1 MTKHLDTSTLIK
13 YTSGN
18 NKGHFNWKEN
28 IGKELPFQYD
38 DLTGI
43 IKIIDYKSVNR
54 NNLVTIKYQDNVITT
69 STSNLLQLKIPSFL
83 NKNKNTRQ
91 YLYKIGDI
99 IDKEFQESKV
109 IEQTRISVKT
119 TKNYETSILLKIPET
134 SIKEIDFIDWYNVNE
149 YLVYVNN
156 DGYVTA
162 IPIDD
167 KVVLDNADIIY
178 INMDGDIKQDVIDY
192 CVNENKEVILFGLT
206 DDCNCDGDCENCIG
220 HDYDVYKLDDD
231 YIHGFTA
238 SKTDDSSY
246 VSYSYYTTEDL
257 SDKDIEKI
265 LKAFTL

>member
-1 MTKHLDTSTLIK
+1 MKHTKYEDM
-13 YTSGN
+13 
-18 NKGHFNWKEN
+18 
-28 IGKELPFQYD
+28 D
-38 DLTGI
+38 I
-43 IKIIDYKSVNR
+43 I
-54 NNLVTIKYQDNVITT
+54 NVDE
-69 STSNLLQLKIPSFL
+69 
-83 NKNKNTRQ
+83 
-91 YLYKIGDI
+91 YEDI
-99 IDKEFQESKV
+99 IDILLNRLLNTEKTVGIVVNKEFAEY
-109 IEQTRISVKT
+109 I
-119 TKNYETSILLKIPET
+119 TSILLKIPET
-134 SIKEIDFIDWYNVNE
+134 SIKEIDFIDWYNINE
-149 YLVYVNN
+149 YIVYINN

-192 CVNENKEVILFGLT
+192 CVNEDKEVILFGLT

-231 YIHGFTA
+231 YMHGFTA

-265 LKAFTL
+265 LKAFAL

>member
-1 MTKHLDTSTLIK
+1 MKKHTKYEDM
-13 YTSGN
+13 
-18 NKGHFNWKEN
+18 
-28 IGKELPFQYD
+28 D
-38 DLTGI
+38 I
-43 IKIIDYKSVNR
+43 INVNE
-54 NNLVTIKYQDNVITT
+54 YE
-69 STSNLLQLKIPSFL
+69 
-83 NKNKNTRQ
+83 
-91 YLYKIGDI
+91 DI
-99 IDKEFQESKV
+99 IDILLNRLLNTEKTVGIVVNKEFAEY
-109 IEQTRISVKT
+109 I
-119 TKNYETSILLKIPET
+119 TSILLKIPET
-134 SIKEIDFIDWYNVNE
+134 SIKEIDFIDWYNINE
-149 YLVYVNN
+149 YLVYINN

-192 CVNENKEVILFGLT
+192 CVNEDKEVILFGLT

-231 YIHGFTA
+231 YMHGFTA

-265 LKAFTL
+265 LKAFSI

>member
-1 MTKHLDTSTLIK
+1 MKHTKYEDV
-13 YTSGN
+13 
-18 NKGHFNWKEN
+18 
-28 IGKELPFQYD
+28 D
-38 DLTGI
+38 I
-43 IKIIDYKSVNR
+43 I
-54 NNLVTIKYQDNVITT
+54 NVDE
-69 STSNLLQLKIPSFL
+69 
-83 NKNKNTRQ
+83 
-91 YLYKIGDI
+91 YEDI
-99 IDKEFQESKV
+99 IDILLNRLLNTEKTVGIVVNKEFAEY
-109 IEQTRISVKT
+109 I
-119 TKNYETSILLKIPET
+119 TSILLKIPET

-149 YLVYVNN
+149 YLVYINN

-192 CVNENKEVILFGLT
+192 CVNEDKEVILFGLT
-206 DDCNCDGDCENCIG
+206 DDCNCDGDCENCID

-265 LKAFTL
+265 LKAFSI

>member
-1 MTKHLDTSTLIK
+1 MKHTKYEDM
-13 YTSGN
+13 
-18 NKGHFNWKEN
+18 
-28 IGKELPFQYD
+28 D
-38 DLTGI
+38 I
-43 IKIIDYKSVNR
+43 INADEYE
-54 NNLVTIKYQDNVITT
+54 
-69 STSNLLQLKIPSFL
+69 
-83 NKNKNTRQ
+83 
-91 YLYKIGDI
+91 DI
-99 IDKEFQESKV
+99 IDILLNRLLNTEKTVGIVVNKEFAEY
-109 IEQTRISVKT
+109 I
-119 TKNYETSILLKIPET
+119 TSILLKIPET

-149 YLVYVNN
+149 YLVYINN

-192 CVNENKEVILFGLT
+192 CVNEDKEVILFGLT

-238 SKTDDSSY
+238 SKSDDNSY

-265 LKAFTL
+265 LKAFSI

>member
-1 MTKHLDTSTLIK
+1 MKKHTKYEDM
-13 YTSGN
+13 
-18 NKGHFNWKEN
+18 
-28 IGKELPFQYD
+28 D
-38 DLTGI
+38 I
-43 IKIIDYKSVNR
+43 I
-54 NNLVTIKYQDNVITT
+54 NVDE
-69 STSNLLQLKIPSFL
+69 
-83 NKNKNTRQ
+83 
-91 YLYKIGDI
+91 YEDI
-99 IDKEFQESKV
+99 IDILLNRLLNTEKTVGIVVNKEFAEY
-109 IEQTRISVKT
+109 I
-119 TKNYETSILLKIPET
+119 TSILLKIPET
-134 SIKEIDFIDWYNVNE
+134 SIKEIDFIDWYNINE
-149 YLVYVNN
+149 YLVYINN

-192 CVNENKEVILFGLT
+192 CINEDKEVILFGLT

-231 YIHGFTA
+231 YMHGFTA

-265 LKAFTL
+265 LKVFNI

>member
-1 MTKHLDTSTLIK
+1 MKHTKYEDM
-13 YTSGN
+13 
-18 NKGHFNWKEN
+18 
-28 IGKELPFQYD
+28 D
-38 DLTGI
+38 I
-43 IKIIDYKSVNR
+43 I
-54 NNLVTIKYQDNVITT
+54 NVDE
-69 STSNLLQLKIPSFL
+69 
-83 NKNKNTRQ
+83 
-91 YLYKIGDI
+91 YEDI
-99 IDKEFQESKV
+99 IDILLNRLLNTEKTVGIVVNKEFAEY
-109 IEQTRISVKT
+109 I
-119 TKNYETSILLKIPET
+119 TSILLKIPET

-149 YLVYVNN
+149 YLVYINN

-192 CVNENKEVILFGLT
+192 CVNEDKEVILFGLT

>member
-1 MTKHLDTSTLIK
+1 MKHTKYEDV
-13 YTSGN
+13 
-18 NKGHFNWKEN
+18 
-28 IGKELPFQYD
+28 D
-38 DLTGI
+38 I
-43 IKIIDYKSVNR
+43 I
-54 NNLVTIKYQDNVITT
+54 NVDE
-69 STSNLLQLKIPSFL
+69 
-83 NKNKNTRQ
+83 
-91 YLYKIGDI
+91 YEDI
-99 IDKEFQESKV
+99 IDILLNRLLNTEKTVGIVVNKEFAEY
-109 IEQTRISVKT
+109 I
-119 TKNYETSILLKIPET
+119 TSILLKIPET
-134 SIKEIDFIDWYNVNE
+134 SIKEIDFIDWYNINE
-149 YLVYVNN
+149 YLVYINN

-192 CVNENKEVILFGLT
+192 CVNEDKEVILFGLT

-231 YIHGFTA
+231 YMHGFTA

-265 LKAFTL
+265 LKAFSI

>member
-1 MTKHLDTSTLIK
+1 MKKHTKYEDM
-13 YTSGN
+13 
-18 NKGHFNWKEN
+18 
-28 IGKELPFQYD
+28 D
-38 DLTGI
+38 I
-43 IKIIDYKSVNR
+43 I
-54 NNLVTIKYQDNVITT
+54 NVDE
-69 STSNLLQLKIPSFL
+69 
-83 NKNKNTRQ
+83 
-91 YLYKIGDI
+91 YEDI
-99 IDKEFQESKV
+99 IDILLNRLLNTEKTIGIVVNKEFAEY
-109 IEQTRISVKT
+109 I
-119 TKNYETSILLKIPET
+119 TSILLKIPET

-149 YLVYVNN
+149 YLVYINN

-192 CVNENKEVILFGLT
+192 CVNEDKEVILFGLT

-220 HDYDVYKLDDD
+220 HNYDVYKLDDD
-231 YIHGFTA
+231 YMHGFTA

-265 LKAFTL
+265 LKVFSI

>member
-1 MTKHLDTSTLIK
+1 MKHTKYEDM
-13 YTSGN
+13 
-18 NKGHFNWKEN
+18 
-28 IGKELPFQYD
+28 D
-38 DLTGI
+38 I
-43 IKIIDYKSVNR
+43 I
-54 NNLVTIKYQDNVITT
+54 NVDE
-69 STSNLLQLKIPSFL
+69 
-83 NKNKNTRQ
+83 
-91 YLYKIGDI
+91 YEDI
-99 IDKEFQESKV
+99 IDILLNRLLNTEKTVGIVVNKEFAEY
-109 IEQTRISVKT
+109 I
-119 TKNYETSILLKIPET
+119 TSILLKIPET
-134 SIKEIDFIDWYNVNE
+134 SIKEIDFIDWYNINE
-149 YLVYVNN
+149 YIVYINN

-192 CVNENKEVILFGLT
+192 CVNEDKEVILFGLT

-231 YIHGFTA
+231 YMHGFTA

-265 LKAFTL
+265 LKAFSI

>member
-1 MTKHLDTSTLIK
+1 MKHTKYEDM
-13 YTSGN
+13 
-18 NKGHFNWKEN
+18 
-28 IGKELPFQYD
+28 D
-38 DLTGI
+38 I
-43 IKIIDYKSVNR
+43 I
-54 NNLVTIKYQDNVITT
+54 NVDE
-69 STSNLLQLKIPSFL
+69 
-83 NKNKNTRQ
+83 
-91 YLYKIGDI
+91 YEDI
-99 IDKEFQESKV
+99 IDILLNRLLNTEKTVGIVVNKEFAEY
-109 IEQTRISVKT
+109 I
-119 TKNYETSILLKIPET
+119 TSILLKIPET
-134 SIKEIDFIDWYNVNE
+134 SIKEIDFIDWYNINE
-149 YLVYVNN
+149 YIVYINN

-192 CVNENKEVILFGLT
+192 CINEDKEVILFGLT

-231 YIHGFTA
+231 YMHGFTA

-265 LKAFTL
+265 LKAFSI

>member
-1 MTKHLDTSTLIK
+1 MKHTKYEDM
-13 YTSGN
+13 
-18 NKGHFNWKEN
+18 
-28 IGKELPFQYD
+28 D
-38 DLTGI
+38 I
-43 IKIIDYKSVNR
+43 I
-54 NNLVTIKYQDNVITT
+54 NVDE
-69 STSNLLQLKIPSFL
+69 
-83 NKNKNTRQ
+83 
-91 YLYKIGDI
+91 YEDI
-99 IDKEFQESKV
+99 IDILLNRLLNTEKTVGIVVNKEFAEY
-109 IEQTRISVKT
+109 I
-119 TKNYETSILLKIPET
+119 TSILLKIPET

-149 YLVYVNN
+149 YLVYINN

-192 CVNENKEVILFGLT
+192 CVNEDKKVILFGLT

-238 SKTDDSSY
+238 NKTDDSSY

>member
-1 MTKHLDTSTLIK
+1 MKHTKYEDV
-13 YTSGN
+13 
-18 NKGHFNWKEN
+18 
-28 IGKELPFQYD
+28 D
-38 DLTGI
+38 I
-43 IKIIDYKSVNR
+43 I
-54 NNLVTIKYQDNVITT
+54 NVDE
-69 STSNLLQLKIPSFL
+69 
-83 NKNKNTRQ
+83 
-91 YLYKIGDI
+91 YEDI
-99 IDKEFQESKV
+99 IDILINRLLNTEKTVGIVVNKEFAEY
-109 IEQTRISVKT
+109 I
-119 TKNYETSILLKIPET
+119 TSILLKIPET
-134 SIKEIDFIDWYNVNE
+134 SIKEIDFIDWYNINE
-149 YLVYVNN
+149 YLVYINN

-192 CVNENKEVILFGLT
+192 CVNEDKEVILFGLT

-231 YIHGFTA
+231 YMHGFTA

-265 LKAFTL
+265 LKAFSI

>member
-1 MTKHLDTSTLIK
+1 MKKHTKYEDM
-13 YTSGN
+13 
-18 NKGHFNWKEN
+18 
-28 IGKELPFQYD
+28 D
-38 DLTGI
+38 I
-43 IKIIDYKSVNR
+43 I
-54 NNLVTIKYQDNVITT
+54 NVDE
-69 STSNLLQLKIPSFL
+69 
-83 NKNKNTRQ
+83 
-91 YLYKIGDI
+91 YEDI
-99 IDKEFQESKV
+99 IDILLNRLLNTEKTIGIVVNKEFAEY
-109 IEQTRISVKT
+109 I
-119 TKNYETSILLKIPET
+119 TSILLKIPET

-149 YLVYVNN
+149 YLVYINN

-192 CVNENKEVILFGLT
+192 CVNEDKEVILFGLT

-231 YIHGFTA
+231 YMHGFTA

>member
-1 MTKHLDTSTLIK
+1 MKKHTKYEDM
-13 YTSGN
+13 
-18 NKGHFNWKEN
+18 
-28 IGKELPFQYD
+28 D
-38 DLTGI
+38 I
-43 IKIIDYKSVNR
+43 I
-54 NNLVTIKYQDNVITT
+54 NVDE
-69 STSNLLQLKIPSFL
+69 
-83 NKNKNTRQ
+83 
-91 YLYKIGDI
+91 YEDI
-99 IDKEFQESKV
+99 IDILLNRLLNTEKTIGIVVNKEFAEY
-109 IEQTRISVKT
+109 I
-119 TKNYETSILLKIPET
+119 TSILLKIPET

-149 YLVYVNN
+149 YLVYINN
-156 DGYVTA
+156 DGYVTV

-192 CVNENKEVILFGLT
+192 CVNEDKEVILFGLT

-231 YIHGFTA
+231 YMHGFTA